1 MGDYYIY
8 EGRLYSSDQL
18 MHFRLGWT
26 KPNHKWVKREKKNGK
41 WVYTYNRNEQRKQN
55 NLAVMETVTSAK
67 ADSDNVVLGAEL
79 QQLLKETGRANA
91 KPDAAK
97 QKRIQEIRS
106 QMAKNRQRARLAA
119 SKAESAKR
127 KSVSMQRN
135 IQKDEGYQQ
144 AISNQ
149 RVKNNVNKAKKFVA
163 SGGLIETLKHP
174 LDKKKREE
182 AVKKAEQKYVEK
194 NRTKDASLLKQAKIL
209 KEGIRTKDKQAQ
221 NRSKVA
227 KVTNDATLKLLKTGT
242 DSKTNVSKTNPE
254 YAKMYDKYTKTGEVD
269 SKLYHQ
275 YAMNCS
281 NCALAYDLRTKGYD
295 VEARPNND
303 RYLEEIDVNEVS
315 KVGDVVSQYNS
326 VYNTQD
332 EIAEILSMYDGTPKH
347 SSYKKMEFVEGNRTY
362 NSIVESSGG
371 DTTQEAKLTEKEIL
385 KGGNGSH
392 GIITVMWKDYNS
404 GHALSYEVQNNKVM
418 IIDAQIGKS
427 YPLSDL
433 YDSTYDMQFVQTD
446 GLTPNGDAFRKVKK
460 SGT

>member
-26 KPNHKWVKREKKNGK
+26 KPNHKWIKREKKNGK

-149 RVKNNVNKAKKFVA
+149 RVKNNINKAKKFVA

-194 NRTKDASLLKQAKIL
+194 NRTKDPSLYKTAQIAN
-209 KEGIRTKDKQAQ
+209 EGVARKYEQSTQ
-221 NRSKVA
+221 RSKVA
-227 KVTNDATLKLLKTGT
+227 KATNSARIKLLKTGT
-242 DSKTNVSKTNPE
+242 NSKTNVAKTNPGYE
-254 YAKMYDKYTKTGEVD
+254 KMYLKAMQTGEVD
-269 SKLYHQ
+269 PKEYQ
-275 YAMNCS
+275 KYGQNCS

-295 VEARPNND
+295 VEANPNTD
-303 RYLEEIDVNEVS
+303 DYLMDATVTKGTKAS
-315 KVGDVVSQYNS
+315 DVVSQFNS
-326 VYNTQD
+326 NYISGD
-332 EIAEILSMYDGTPKH
+332 EIKELITMYDGTPKH
-347 SSYKKMEFVEGNRTY
+347 SSFEGTKTQQKIRSTTADPVEQNKMIE
-362 NSIVESSGG
+362 
-371 DTTQEAKLTEKEIL
+371 QEML

-392 GIITVMWKDYNS
+392 GIITVMWKGYDS

-418 IIDAQIGKS
+418 IIDAQNGET
-427 YPLSDL
+427 YPMSEL
-433 YDSTYDMQFVQTD
+433 YDNTEDVQFVQTD
-446 GLTPNGDAFRKVKK
+446 GLTPNGDVFRKVKK